1 MEKDKH
7 IGLRIDS
14 ETHMK
19 LKSLAE
25 FEGRSINGE
34 ILYLIRQA
42 ILRHE
47 QEKGE
52 LIANYSEGSS
62 L

>member
-1 MEKDKH
+1 MEKEKH

-14 ETHMK
+14 ETHAK

-34 ILYLIRQA
+34 ILYLVRQA

-47 QEKGE
+47 QEKGM
-52 LIANYSEGSS
+52 LT
-62 L
+62 